1 METDFPPLPRFMPYG
16 MNTVDSGRGLQ
27 SEDEM
32 KVVILSDNRPG
43 HYKQSLG
50 IVQKLPECQMEFF
63 EVEFTHKWRDNLLRV
78 FMCVFGGMPIPTPLI
93 HTLLQW
99 SLLPE
104 TYSALTRLQ
113 TADIILST
121 GSSVATVN
129 LLLGRILGAKTVTCR
144 RPSPIGIRYFDLAI
158 LPMISWQSA
167 EGKSNVCK
175 TIGVPNPISP
185 DMLNAERERLKHE
198 LNLPDCQ
205 RIGILLGGTDRHE
218 TITTANA
225 KKLSEICE
233 AVIAEINAQVLVT
246 TSRRTPS
253 DVVANL
259 SSTLQH
265 TDWCPLFIV
274 PDAPSEI
281 ADPYQAILALSDLL
295 IVTADSFSM
304 VCEAASSG
312 HPVTVLMLSEEKA
325 RLPKRHEV
333 YQYMEE
339 YAIVHRCRLDGL
351 KQHIIAALTSRVP
364 NPTLQDTE
372 TAVRA
377 IRCLITGN

>member
-1 METDFPPLPRFMPYG
+1 
-16 MNTVDSGRGLQ
+16 
-27 SEDEM
+27 M

-50 IVQKLPECQMEFF
+50 IAQKLPECEMEFL
-63 EVEFTHKWRDNLLRV
+63 EVEFKQKWRDNFLRV
-78 FMCVFGGMPIPTPLI
+78 FMCVFGGTPMPISLI

-99 SLLPE
+99 SLVRE
-104 TYSALTRLQ
+104 SYNTLTRLQ
-113 TADIILST
+113 TADVILST
-121 GSSVATVN
+121 GSSVAAVN

-158 LPMISWQSA
+158 LPMISWQGA
-167 EGKSNVCK
+167 VGKNNICK

-185 DMLNAERERLKHE
+185 DMLNAERERLKDE
-198 LNLPDCQ
+198 LNLSDCY

-218 TITTANA
+218 TITTADA

-233 AVIAEINAQVLVT
+233 VVAEDMSAQVLVT

-253 DVVANL
+253 DVVASL
-259 SSTLQH
+259 ASTLQH

-281 ADPYQAILALSDLL
+281 ADPYQAILALSDVL

-304 VCEAASSG
+304 VCHRSSEQWTSGYCPHAVRRESKAPETARCVSVHGRTGDCAS
-312 HPVTVLMLSEEKA
+312 VQARRIKA
-325 RLPKRHEV
+325 T
-333 YQYMEE
+333 Y
-339 YAIVHRCRLDGL
+339 HRCADFACGKHTTPRY
-351 KQHIIAALTSRVP
+351 
-364 NPTLQDTE
+364 
-372 TAVRA
+372 
-377 IRCLITGN
+377 